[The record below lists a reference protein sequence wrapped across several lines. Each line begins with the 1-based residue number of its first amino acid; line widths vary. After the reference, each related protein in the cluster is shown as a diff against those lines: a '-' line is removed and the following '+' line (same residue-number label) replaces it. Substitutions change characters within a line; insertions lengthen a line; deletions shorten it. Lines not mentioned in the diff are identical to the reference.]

1 MLKLLVVEDHALVRE
16 GLVRL
21 LAQMERG
28 VEVKE
33 AADFETALN
42 VLENDG
48 EFDLEIGRA
57 SCRERVYI

>member
-28 VEVKE
+28 RGQE
-33 AADFETALN
+33 AA
-42 VLENDG
+42 
-48 EFDLEIGRA
+48 ISR
-57 SCRERVYI
+57 RP

>member
-1 MLKLLVVEDHALVRE
+1 
-16 GLVRL
+16 
-21 LAQMERG
+21 MERG

-48 EFDLEIGRA
+48 EFDLVLLDLALPGIDGLGVLDELRRVDA
-57 SCRERVYI
+57 SAFE